1 MTDQY
6 AAWRAMLTPD
16 GPPPLHLD
24 EPCPGFYRV
33 KRGKTW
39 LPVAIWRQSDRDG
52 DLCCVIDG
60 REVNDT
66 AMLEA
71 WAYAYPIAHG
81 TYIAVTERGEGWPD
95 VDDTVAAQIGRRC
108 GHNMPPPEDEL
119 TLLREQIEA
128 AEAGAKQYATITDDV
143 TAQRAQSLRAR
154 LLELGRTAE
163 KRREAEKRPHFEA
176 GKAVDIRWR
185 PLFEAAT
192 AAANAIRKAISGW
205 ETAKLASE
213 REVARIAAEAAAAEA
228 ARKAELAA
236 VYAPAFAPPPATT
249 PAPPSASVVKG
260 GYGRAASVKLVKVV
274 TGVTDH
280 VLLYRFLALAPEL
293 RELMLKLA
301 QRAVNSG
308 QDVPGV
314 SVEEQRIVS

>member
-1 MTDQY
+1 
-6 AAWRAMLTPD
+6 
-16 GPPPLHLD
+16 
-24 EPCPGFYRV
+24 
-33 KRGKTW
+33 
-39 LPVAIWRQSDRDG
+39 
-52 DLCCVIDG
+52 
-60 REVNDT
+60 
-66 AMLEA
+66 MLEA
-71 WAYAYPIAHG
+71 WAYAYPITHG

-95 VDDTVAAQIGRRC
+95 VDDTVAAQIGRRR

-228 ARKAELAA
+228 ARKLAA
-236 VYAPAFAPPPATT
+236 EYAPADLNRWAATPP
-249 PAPPSASVVKG
+249 PPSASVVKG

-280 VLLYRFLALAPEL
+280 VALYTFLAPAPEL

-301 QRAVNSG
+301 QRAVNAG